1 MPARQGALRQLRVAG
16 GGDRWLP
23 SGQGRGLPTPAWAPA
38 APPGAPRSRRGLPS
52 LSRGLD
58 GRIIPM
64 SPRGW
69 RAPLSGGGGG
79 TCPAARGAAGQA
91 EAGLEIPGEAAGGL
105 PQGKEAL
112 PTAALPLHRRERA
125 CRPSVGRTR
134 RPTQGCYAAGLRGQL
149 RGAGRALCKSQ
160 EAGDCSDLT
169 GKRSLMPRLV
179 P

>member
-69 RAPLSGGGGG
+69 RAPLSGGGGA
-79 TCPAARGAAGQA
+79 PAPPRGGPLARRRRGSKFPVRRLEGFPRKRKRFPPLRSPCTEGSARAGPVWVGPAGPRRGATRRVCAVSSAVQEGPSANHRRQVTA
-91 EAGLEIPGEAAGGL
+91 LIL
-105 PQGKEAL
+105 QIKEA
-112 PTAALPLHRRERA
+112 
-125 CRPSVGRTR
+125 
-134 RPTQGCYAAGLRGQL
+134 
-149 RGAGRALCKSQ
+149 
-160 EAGDCSDLT
+160 
-169 GKRSLMPRLV
+169 
-179 P
+179 